1 VHLHLAARH
10 PRVIRPSS
18 RPLPL
23 SLSVRSFRSRRPP
36 GAVVPARPSRG
47 GPPHACCRRLPPPRA
62 CLYRRLLLVAA
73 ASGDLVGGGLY
84 RCRRSLPRTG
94 AGDAGAPPPPLA
106 ILRRASSWA
115 PALPCARSWA
125 RRRRPALAA
134 LAPSLAAQ
142 DLGLLQ
148 RVVPLVVLRH

>member
-1 VHLHLAARH
+1 MLPPLA
-10 PRVIRPSS
+10 SS
-18 RPLPL
+18 SCLP
-23 SLSVRSFRSRRPP
+23 VQ
-36 GAVVPARPSRG
+36 A
-47 GPPHACCRRLPPPRA
+47 PPPRGR
-62 CLYRRLLLVAA
+62 CVW
-73 ASGDLVGGGLY
+73 
-84 RCRRSLPRTG
+84 CRRSLPRTG